1 MDMRQICNNCPKKD
15 NCKMPQKY
23 KPSYHDYYYTI
34 DGRKV
39 DILKSRIEKYVTN
52 PVVDTPDWEQLSFL

>member
-1 MDMRQICNNCPKKD
+1 
-15 NCKMPQKY
+15 MPQKY
-23 KPSYHDYYYTI
+23 MPSYHDYYVTS
-34 DGRKV
+34 DGRKI

>member
-1 MDMRQICNNCPKKD
+1 MDMRQICNNCPKND

-23 KPSYHDYYYTI
+23 KPSYPDYYYTI

-39 DILKSRIEKYVTN
+39 DILKSRIEKYGTN
-52 PVVDTPDWEQLSFL
+52 PVTDVPDWEQPSFL